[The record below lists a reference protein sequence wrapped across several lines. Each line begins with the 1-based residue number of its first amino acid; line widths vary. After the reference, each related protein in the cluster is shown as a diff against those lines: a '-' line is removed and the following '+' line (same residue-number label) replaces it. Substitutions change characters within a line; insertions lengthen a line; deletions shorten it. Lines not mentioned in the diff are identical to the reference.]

1 VQVKQ
6 ANPSASHRGKLCAL
20 VRNCRS
26 CERLDSS
33 YGSASLWNCRF
44 VWERA
49 MMDCMSSIST
59 TAMQSS
65 SGSDSKA
72 GALALLLTVDIFEKA

>member
-1 VQVKQ
+1 
-6 ANPSASHRGKLCAL
+6 
-20 VRNCRS
+20 
-26 CERLDSS
+26 
-33 YGSASLWNCRF
+33 
-44 VWERA
+44 

-72 GALALLLTVDIFEKA
+72 GALALLMTVDIFEKAWVTREVVMWSESVFSRSDLADASVAQNEKTLLIFPSLRFCSVKS